1 MRVSASRFAFFTWW
15 LGLVVFGTAGV
26 ARAAGDGT
34 PEPDRV
40 LTLEQS
46 VQTGLQNSQAL
57 LSARDDV
64 RIAQQ
69 RIVEARSLYFPTLA
83 LNMNASRYRANDPV
97 VLPGDFGST
106 VLVPSSEPEN
116 FYAGRLGLRQMIY
129 NGGRNQMNLRLAEA
143 ALEQAR
149 LREEEIRGQVTA
161 DGVQAFFDVLL
172 AQKRLAL
179 TQETE
184 RTLAARAEIVRPGD
198 ELARGTL
205 DVLRTRL
212 RRERAERRREEERAT
227 LAFLS
232 AVGLELYT
240 RVGMSGELE
249 TTPVREPLPKLLA
262 RAQEVRLEIRG
273 TEYQREID
281 RLAVNLTESERNP
294 VVAFGAAYELNNDSF
309 PLDRSFWNATLN
321 VNLPIFD
328 GFASRARI
336 RQTRLLADQSRISRA
351 SVEDRINREVRET
364 YGDVL
369 FWQSEIENRKADL
382 DRISD
387 LVTRL
392 GAGRNAAERAPML
405 SELLAAEEA
414 YWESIHGHRVAR
426 ARLEKAVG
434 LPLAP

>member
-1 MRVSASRFAFFTWW
+1 M
-15 LGLVVFGTAGV
+15 
-26 ARAAGDGT
+26 

-40 LTLEQS
+40 MTLELS

-69 RIVEARSLYFPTLA
+69 RIVEARSLYYPTLA

-106 VLVPSSEPEN
+106 VLVPSSEPDN

-161 DGVQAFFDVLL
+161 DAVQAFFDVLL

-184 RTLAARAEIVRPGD
+184 RNLAARAEIVRPGD

-227 LAFLS
+227 LSFLS

-249 TTPVREPLPKLLA
+249 TSPIREPLAKLLA

-273 TEYQREID
+273 TEYQREMD

-294 VVAFGAAYELNNDSF
+294 VVAFGAAYELNNDRF

>member
-1 MRVSASRFAFFTWW
+1 
-15 LGLVVFGTAGV
+15 L
-26 ARAAGDGT
+26 
-34 PEPDRV
+34 
-40 LTLEQS
+40 
-46 VQTGLQNSQAL
+46 
-57 LSARDDV
+57 
-64 RIAQQ
+64 
-69 RIVEARSLYFPTLA
+69 
-83 LNMNASRYRANDPV
+83 
-97 VLPGDFGST
+97 
-106 VLVPSSEPEN
+106 
-116 FYAGRLGLRQMIY
+116 
-129 NGGRNQMNLRLAEA
+129 
-143 ALEQAR
+143 
-149 LREEEIRGQVTA
+149 
-161 DGVQAFFDVLL
+161 QAFFDVLL

-184 RTLAARAEIVRPGD
+184 RNLAARAEIVRPGD

-249 TTPVREPLPKLLA
+249 TSPIREPLAKLLA

-273 TEYQREID
+273 TEYQREMD

-294 VVAFGAAYELNNDSF
+294 VVAFGAAYELNNDRF

-382 DRISD
+382 GRISD